1 MTLFELEA
9 VLSLSTSAYEK
20 GLDDAKAKA
29 EGFGSS
35 VGSSIGKGFAAVGAA
50 SLATVGAIGA
60 GMVQLGKN
68 SVETGM
74 AFDEA
79 MSQVAATT
87 GVTME
92 EFNNTKVAVDGFN
105 GTLREFAMEQGA
117 KTAFS
122 ATECAEALNYMA
134 LAGYNAQ
141 TQAEMLS
148 PLLNLAAAGSME
160 LATASDMVTDT
171 QSALGLSLEQTNLM
185 IDQMA
190 KGASTT
196 NTSVEQLGSAM
207 LTVGGTAKDMK
218 GGTEEIIQ
226 VLGLLADNGIKGAE
240 AGTHLRN
247 MILSLSSPSS
257 DAAAAAIDKL
267 GISLYDSE
275 GKMRDFEDVF
285 LEMQNAMAGM
295 TDEEKSN
302 LISDIFNKADLKA
315 VNALLNTN
323 AERWAEV
330 EGALES
336 CEGAAEQMANT
347 QLDNLSGDVT
357 LLGSAFDSL
366 KIGISDELTP
376 TLRDFVQLS
385 TSGIES
391 ITEGISTGGI
401 EGALA
406 GIDTFLSEAVAK
418 VSQTLPPILE
428 AASSIFGSLLNAV
441 ASSLPTV
448 IGAIAGVL
456 PDIAN
461 ALISAVGTLLSNA
474 GAIIEPILQAI
485 PALLDAIVT
494 GISNNADTLINGVI
508 GLIDVIVRTLPS
520 VISQLI
526 KTIVKALPDF
536 VKGIATLISGIV
548 KELPVLWQSIFTEL
562 PSLIEGISAALVDLL
577 PALLDAITMI
587 LESVVQAQD
596 MMIDILIP
604 MLPPIID
611 ALVQALVALYP
622 VILQSLVTLGEML
635 VTFGIEMFSNAISA
649 IKTLDPILATA
660 VKSSIATM
668 WNAVTTELSTVGSKL
683 IEKIGE
689 IWNAFTAWWLSNF
702 ETAKTFVSNYV
713 ETLVA
718 FWSSLPSKIGEFI
731 GAAVATVLNFGI
743 DVGNWIKD
751 DLPTLIDDL
760 VEWFKG
766 LPEKIW
772 THLKEIITKFGEWLT
787 NAKDWVVNDLPE
799 VITDIV
805 DKFAELPDDIM
816 EVGENLV
823 KGLWDGIISM
833 KDWLLGKIGEFSDGV
848 IEGFTSK
855 FDINSP
861 SKVMRDQVGRYIAEG
876 VGVGIAENVPLDD
889 VDSMVNDIID
899 EAGSFTVPVSQDAL
913 SFRSNALAN
922 ALDSSVQKG
931 DTYLNLTLEVDRE
944 AFGKMVYKLNNEQ
957 SQIAGVNMVEGFA

>member
-60 GMVQLGKN
+60 GMVQLGKD

>member
-60 GMVQLGKN
+60 GMVQLGKD

-257 DAAAAAIDKL
+257 DAAADAIDKL

-295 TDEEKSN
+295 TDEEKTN

-330 EGALES
+330 EGALEA
-336 CEGAAEQMANT
+336 CDGAAEQMANT

-366 KIGISDELTP
+366 KIGISDQLTP
-376 TLRDFVQLS
+376 TLRDFTQLA
-385 TSGIES
+385 TSGVDA
-391 ITEGISTGGI
+391 ITEGINTGGL
-401 EGALA
+401 EGALS
-406 GIDTFLSEAVAK
+406 GIDTFLSSAMEKVAGL
-418 VSQTLPPILE
+418 LPPLLE
-428 AASSIFGSLLNAV
+428 AASSVFGSLLNAV
-441 ASSLPTV
+441 VSNVPTV
-448 IGAIAGVL
+448 INAVVNVL

-461 ALISAVGTLLSNA
+461 ALISAVGTLFSNA
-474 GAIIEPILQAI
+474 GAIVEPILKAI
-485 PALLDAIVT
+485 PELLNAIVT
-494 GISNNADTLINGVI
+494 GITNNGGTIINGII
-508 GLIDVIVRTLPS
+508 GLVDVIVKTLPS

-536 VKGIATLISGIV
+536 IKGIATLVSGIV

-635 VTFGIEMFSNAISA
+635 VTFGIEMFSNAVQA

-668 WNAVTTELSTVGSKL
+668 WNAVTTELSTIGTKL

-702 ETAKTFVSNYV
+702 ETAKTFVANYV
-713 ETLVA
+713 ETLVS

-922 ALDSSVQKG
+922 ALDSSAQKG

>member
-20 GLDDAKAKA
+20 GLDDAKSKA

-60 GMVQLGKN
+60 GMVQLGKD

-330 EGALES
+330 EGALEA
-336 CEGAAEQMANT
+336 CDGAAEQMANT

-406 GIDTFLSEAVAK
+406 GIDTFLSSAMEKVAGL
-418 VSQTLPPILE
+418 LPPLLE

-441 ASSLPTV
+441 VSNIPTV
-448 IGAIAGVL
+448 INAVVNVL

-702 ETAKTFVSNYV
+702 ETAKTFVANYV
-713 ETLVA
+713 ETLVS

>member
-60 GMVQLGKN
+60 GMVQLGKD

-141 TQAEMLS
+141 TQAEMLT

-391 ITEGISTGGI
+391 ITEGISTGGL
-401 EGALA
+401 EGALS
-406 GIDTFLSEAVAK
+406 GIDTFISSAMEKVAGL
-418 VSQTLPPILE
+418 LPPLLE
-428 AASSIFGSLLNAV
+428 AASSVFGSLLNAV
-441 ASSLPTV
+441 VSSLPTV

-494 GISNNADTLINGVI
+494 GISNNADTLINGII

-520 VISQLI
+520 VISQLV
-526 KTIVKALPDF
+526 KTIVKALPNF
-536 VKGIATLISGIV
+536 VKGIATLVSGIV

-596 MMIDILIP
+596 MMIEILIP

-622 VILQSLVTLGEML
+622 VILQSLVTLAEML

-668 WNAVTTELSTVGSKL
+668 WNAVTTELSTVGTKL

-702 ETAKTFVSNYV
+702 ETAKTFVANYV

-751 DLPTLIDDL
+751 DLPTLISDIVD
-760 VEWFKG
+760 WFKG

-772 THLKEIITKFGEWLT
+772 THLTEIITKFGEWLT
-787 NAKDWVVNDLPE
+787 NAKDWVVNDLPD

-861 SKVMRDQVGRYIAEG
+861 SKVMRDQVGKFIAEG
-876 VGVGIAENVPLDD
+876 VGVGIAENVPLDE

-899 EAGSFTVPVSQDAL
+899 EAGNFTVPVSQDAL

-922 ALDSSVQKG
+922 ALDSSAQKG

>member
-20 GLDDAKAKA
+20 GLDDAKDKA

-60 GMVQLGKN
+60 GMVQLGKD

-257 DAAAAAIDKL
+257 EAAAAAIDKL

-330 EGALES
+330 EGALEA
-336 CEGAAEQMANT
+336 CDGAAEQMANT

-494 GISNNADTLINGVI
+494 GISNNADTLINGII

-702 ETAKTFVSNYV
+702 ETAKTFVANYV
-713 ETLVA
+713 ETLVS

-751 DLPTLIDDL
+751 DLPTLISDIVD
-760 VEWFKG
+760 WFKG

-772 THLKEIITKFGEWLT
+772 THLTEIITKFGEWLT

>member
-60 GMVQLGKN
+60 GMVQLGKD

-330 EGALES
+330 EGALEA
-336 CEGAAEQMANT
+336 CDGAAEQMANT

-391 ITEGISTGGI
+391 ITEGISTGGL
-401 EGALA
+401 EGALS
-406 GIDTFLSEAVAK
+406 GIDTFISSAMEKIAGL
-418 VSQTLPPILE
+418 LPPLLE
-428 AASSIFGSLLNAV
+428 AASSVFGSLLNAV
-441 ASSLPTV
+441 VSSLPTV

-622 VILQSLVTLGEML
+622 VILQSLATLGEML

-702 ETAKTFVSNYV
+702 ETAKTFVANYV
-713 ETLVA
+713 ETLVS

-876 VGVGIAENVPLDD
+876 VGVGISENVPLDD

-899 EAGSFTVPVSQDAL
+899 EAGNFTVPVSQDAL

-922 ALDSSVQKG
+922 ALDSSAQKG

>member
-60 GMVQLGKN
+60 GMVQLGKD

-141 TQAEMLS
+141 TQAEMLT

-391 ITEGISTGGI
+391 ITEGISTGGL
-401 EGALA
+401 EGALS
-406 GIDTFLSEAVAK
+406 GIDTFISSAMEKVAGL
-418 VSQTLPPILE
+418 LPPLLE
-428 AASSIFGSLLNAV
+428 AASSVFGSLLNAV
-441 ASSLPTV
+441 VSSLPTV

-520 VISQLI
+520 VISQLV

-536 VKGIATLISGIV
+536 VKGIATLVSGIV

-562 PSLIEGISAALVDLL
+562 PSLIEGISSALVDLL

-596 MMIDILIP
+596 MMIEILIP

-702 ETAKTFVSNYV
+702 ETAKTFVANYV

-751 DLPTLIDDL
+751 DLPTLISDIVD
-760 VEWFKG
+760 WFKG

-772 THLKEIITKFGEWLT
+772 THLTEIITKFGEWLT

-861 SKVMRDQVGRYIAEG
+861 SKVMRDQVGKFIAEG

>member
-60 GMVQLGKN
+60 GMVQLGKD

-285 LEMQNAMAGM
+285 LEMQGAMAGM

-330 EGALES
+330 EGALEA
-336 CEGAAEQMANT
+336 CDGAAEQMANT

-391 ITEGISTGGI
+391 ITEGISTGGL

-418 VSQTLPPILE
+418 VSQALPPILE

-441 ASSLPTV
+441 VSSLPTV

-622 VILQSLVTLGEML
+622 VILQSLVTLAEML
-635 VTFGIEMFSNAISA
+635 VTFGIEMFSNAVQA

-702 ETAKTFVSNYV
+702 ETAKTFVANYV

-751 DLPTLIDDL
+751 DLPTLISDIVD
-760 VEWFKG
+760 WFKG

-772 THLKEIITKFGEWLT
+772 THLTEIITKFGEWLT

-922 ALDSSVQKG
+922 ALDSSAQKG

>member
-60 GMVQLGKN
+60 GMVQLGKD

-391 ITEGISTGGI
+391 ITEGISTGGL

-406 GIDTFLSEAVAK
+406 GIDTFISSAMEKVAGL
-418 VSQTLPPILE
+418 LPPLLE
-428 AASSIFGSLLNAV
+428 AASSVFGSLLNAV
-441 ASSLPTV
+441 VSSLPTV

-474 GAIIEPILQAI
+474 GAIIEPILKAI

-494 GISNNADTLINGVI
+494 GISNNADTLINGII

-520 VISQLI
+520 VISQLV

-536 VKGIATLISGIV
+536 VKGIATLVSGIV

-596 MMIDILIP
+596 MMIEILIP

-660 VKSSIATM
+660 VKSSVATM

-702 ETAKTFVSNYV
+702 ETAKTFVANYV
-713 ETLVA
+713 ETLVS

-731 GAAVATVLNFGI
+731 GAAVATVLNFGV

-751 DLPTLIDDL
+751 DLPTLISDIVD
-760 VEWFKG
+760 WFKG

-772 THLKEIITKFGEWLT
+772 THLTEIITKLGEWLVL
-787 NAKDWVVNDLPE
+787 AKDWVVNDLPD
-799 VITDIV
+799 VISDIIEKFEELPEDIV
-805 DKFAELPDDIM
+805 

-823 KGLWDGIISM
+823 KGLWDGIVNM
-833 KDWLLGKIGEFSDGV
+833 KDWLMDKVSDFGDGI

-861 SKVMRDQVGRYIAEG
+861 SKVMRDQVGKFIAEG

-922 ALDSSVQKG
+922 ALDSSAQKG

>member
-20 GLDDAKAKA
+20 GLDDAKSKA

-60 GMVQLGKN
+60 GMVQLGKD

-74 AFDEA
+74 AFDQA

-87 GVTME
+87 GVTMD
-92 EFNNTKVAVDGFN
+92 EFNKTQVAVDGFN

-330 EGALES
+330 EGALEA
-336 CEGAAEQMANT
+336 CDGAAEQMANT

-536 VKGIATLISGIV
+536 VKGIATLVSGIV

-635 VTFGIEMFSNAISA
+635 VTFGIEMFSNAVQA

-668 WNAVTTELSTVGSKL
+668 WNAVTTELSTIGTKL

-702 ETAKTFVSNYV
+702 ETAKTFVANYV
-713 ETLVA
+713 ETLVS

-876 VGVGIAENVPLDD
+876 VGVGIADNVPLDD

>member
-60 GMVQLGKN
+60 GMVQLGKD

-330 EGALES
+330 EGALEA
-336 CEGAAEQMANT
+336 CDGAAEQMANT

-536 VKGIATLISGIV
+536 IKGIATLVSGIV

-622 VILQSLVTLGEML
+622 VILQSLVTLAEML
-635 VTFGIEMFSNAISA
+635 VTFGIEMFSNAVQA

-660 VKSSIATM
+660 VKSSIATL
-668 WNAVTTELSTVGSKL
+668 WNAVTTELSTIGTKL

-899 EAGSFTVPVSQDAL
+899 EAGNFTVPVSQDAL

>member
-713 ETLVA
+713 ETLVS

-731 GAAVATVLNFGI
+731 GSAVATVLNFGI

-751 DLPTLIDDL
+751 DLPTLISDL

>member
-60 GMVQLGKN
+60 GMVQLGKD

-87 GVTME
+87 GVTMD
-92 EFNNTKVAVDGFN
+92 EFNKTQVAVDGFN

-330 EGALES
+330 EGALEA
-336 CEGAAEQMANT
+336 CDGAAEQMANT

-366 KIGISDELTP
+366 KIGISDQLTP
-376 TLRDFVQLS
+376 TLRDFTQLA
-385 TSGIES
+385 TSGVDA
-391 ITEGISTGGI
+391 ITEGINTGGL
-401 EGALA
+401 EGALS
-406 GIDTFLSEAVAK
+406 GIDTFLSSAMEKVAGL
-418 VSQTLPPILE
+418 LPPLLE
-428 AASSIFGSLLNAV
+428 AASSVFGSLLNAV
-441 ASSLPTV
+441 VSNVPTV
-448 IGAIAGVL
+448 INAVVNVL

-461 ALISAVGTLLSNA
+461 ALISAVGTLFSNA
-474 GAIIEPILQAI
+474 GAIVEPILKAI
-485 PALLDAIVT
+485 PELLNAIVT
-494 GISNNADTLINGVI
+494 GITNNGGTIINGII
-508 GLIDVIVRTLPS
+508 GLVDVIVKTLPS

-536 VKGIATLISGIV
+536 IKGIATLVSGIV

-562 PSLIEGISAALVDLL
+562 PSLIETLSASLIDLL
-577 PALLDAITMI
+577 PALLDGIRML
-587 LESVVQAQD
+587 LEAVVQAQD

-622 VILQSLVTLGEML
+622 VILQSLVTLAEML
-635 VTFGIEMFSNAISA
+635 VTFGIEMFSNAIEA

-668 WNAVTTELSTVGSKL
+668 WNAVTTELSTIGSKL
-683 IEKIGE
+683 IAKIGE

-922 ALDSSVQKG
+922 ALDSSAQKG

>member
-60 GMVQLGKN
+60 GMVQLGKD

-330 EGALES
+330 EGALEA
-336 CEGAAEQMANT
+336 CDGAAEQMANT

-536 VKGIATLISGIV
+536 IKGIATLVSGIV

-622 VILQSLVTLGEML
+622 VILQSLVTLAEML
-635 VTFGIEMFSNAISA
+635 VTFGIEMFSNAVQA

-660 VKSSIATM
+660 VKSSIATL
-668 WNAVTTELSTVGSKL
+668 WNAVTTELSTIGTKL

>member
-60 GMVQLGKN
+60 GMVQLGKD

-330 EGALES
+330 EGALEA
-336 CEGAAEQMANT
+336 CDGAAEQMANT

-494 GISNNADTLINGVI
+494 GISNNADTLINGII

-536 VKGIATLISGIV
+536 VKGIATLVSGIV

-622 VILQSLVTLGEML
+622 VILQSLVTLAEML
-635 VTFGIEMFSNAISA
+635 VTFGIEMFSNAVQA

-702 ETAKTFVSNYV
+702 ETAKTFVANYV
-713 ETLVA
+713 ETLVS

-922 ALDSSVQKG
+922 ALDSSAQKG

>member
-20 GLDDAKAKA
+20 GLDDAKDKA

-60 GMVQLGKN
+60 GMVQLGKD

-441 ASSLPTV
+441 VSSLPTV

-536 VKGIATLISGIV
+536 VKGIATLVSGIV

-751 DLPTLIDDL
+751 DLPTLISDIVD
-760 VEWFKG
+760 WFKG

-772 THLKEIITKFGEWLT
+772 THLTEIITKFGEWLT
-787 NAKDWVVNDLPE
+787 NAKDWVVNDLPD

>member
-60 GMVQLGKN
+60 GMVQLGKD

-330 EGALES
+330 EGALEA
-336 CEGAAEQMANT
+336 CDGAAEQMANT

-536 VKGIATLISGIV
+536 IKGIATLVSGIV

-635 VTFGIEMFSNAISA
+635 VTFGIEMFSNAVQA

-668 WNAVTTELSTVGSKL
+668 WNAVTTELSTIGTKL

-833 KDWLLGKIGEFSDGV
+833 KDWLLGKIGEFSNGV

-922 ALDSSVQKG
+922 ALDSSAQKG

>member
-60 GMVQLGKN
+60 GMVQLGKD

-330 EGALES
+330 EGALEA
-336 CEGAAEQMANT
+336 CDGAAEQMANT

-536 VKGIATLISGIV
+536 IKGIATLVSGIV

-622 VILQSLVTLGEML
+622 VILQSLVTLAEML
-635 VTFGIEMFSNAISA
+635 VTFGIEMFSNAIQA

-660 VKSSIATM
+660 VKSSIATL
-668 WNAVTTELSTVGSKL
+668 WNAVTTELSTIGTKL

-702 ETAKTFVSNYV
+702 ETAKTFVANYV

-751 DLPTLIDDL
+751 DLPTLISDIVD
-760 VEWFKG
+760 WFKG

-772 THLKEIITKFGEWLT
+772 THLTEIITKFGEWLT

>member
-60 GMVQLGKN
+60 GMVQLGKD

-391 ITEGISTGGI
+391 ITEGISTGGL

-406 GIDTFLSEAVAK
+406 GIDTFISSAMEKVAGL
-418 VSQTLPPILE
+418 LPPLLE
-428 AASSIFGSLLNAV
+428 AASSVFGSLLNAV
-441 ASSLPTV
+441 VSSLPTV

-474 GAIIEPILQAI
+474 GAIIEPILKAI

-494 GISNNADTLINGVI
+494 GISNNADTLINGII

-520 VISQLI
+520 VISQLV

-536 VKGIATLISGIV
+536 VKGIATLVSGIV

-596 MMIDILIP
+596 MMIEILIP

-622 VILQSLVTLGEML
+622 VILQSLVTLAEML

-649 IKTLDPILATA
+649 IKTLDPILANA
-660 VKSSIATM
+660 VKSSIATL
-668 WNAVTTELSTVGSKL
+668 WNAVTTELSTIGTKL

-702 ETAKTFVSNYV
+702 ETAKTFVANYV
-713 ETLVA
+713 ETLVS

-751 DLPTLIDDL
+751 DLPTLISDIVD
-760 VEWFKG
+760 WFKG

-772 THLKEIITKFGEWLT
+772 THLQEIITKFGEWLT
-787 NAKDWVVNDLPE
+787 LAKDWVVNDLPD
-799 VITDIV
+799 VISDILEKFEELPEDIV
-805 DKFAELPDDIM
+805 

-823 KGLWDGIISM
+823 KGLWDGIVNM
-833 KDWLLGKIGEFSDGV
+833 KDWLMDKVSDFGDGI

-861 SKVMRDQVGRYIAEG
+861 SKVMRDQVGKFIAEG